1 MTYLFVGAGQA
12 GGAIVDAI
20 FDYTD
25 DSLLGMFDSA
35 DISTL
40 GRPLVFNSTMRDL
53 QNLSNVPAEDQY
65 GIAEQHGLVQGTEP
79 GFEEM
84 VTGGFGRNP
93 VDADEVMAEHAPQI
107 QTILGEKFDPS
118 FANEAAFANETA
130 FDDDSV
136 DEDAPLDED
145 GENDMPDDEDTP
157 LDEGDEDDAPAET
170 LSEPAVEPTGSGVQF
185 AFLFLGLGGGT
196 GCGIGPHLARE
207 IKAFTDGR
215 TKVVAVAV
223 LPNTQSADAVG
234 GADDGDDV
242 SAGRQAWN
250 ARYGLDRL
258 EDEVDGIILIDNQ
271 RISYLDSA
279 GGEFGEYN
287 EYVAASIYD
296 LVAGPVLS
304 GINPSAVEGIDTPDI
319 DVRDIVTSLS
329 FGVAGEETEPGYAA
343 IGRSVT
349 MTRSLPG
356 YLLPFVGKRDIDS
369 AALSRLSAAKQSL
382 AKADIG
388 DSQKAISLIRAPK
401 SNLGTGSHSIE
412 IGTVKEY
419 LERSSKLSEVNLG
432 VAMSDRNL
440 ASVTTLL
447 TYRRDDLDRLADI
460 EAAAEAY
467 EEETEELLA

>member
-12 GGAIVDAI
+12 GGAIVDSV

-25 DSLLGMFDSA
+25 DSLLGLFDSA
-35 DISTL
+35 DISTV

-53 QNLSNVPAEDQY
+53 QNLSNVPPEDQY
-65 GIAEQHGLVQGTEP
+65 GIAEQHGLVQGTEA

-107 QTILGEKFDPS
+107 QTILGEKFESGSAGS
-118 FANEAAFANETA
+118 FDEPFEDEEFLEEETA
-130 FDDDSV
+130 EA
-136 DEDAPLDED
+136 EDAPPE
-145 GENDMPDDEDTP
+145 PD
-157 LDEGDEDDAPAET
+157 PAQT
-170 LSEPAVEPTGSGVQF
+170 ADPSGSGTVQF
-185 AFLFLGLGGGT
+185 AFLCLGLGGGT

-215 TKVVAVAV
+215 AKVVAIAV
-223 LPNTQSADAVG
+223 LPNTRGSADG
-234 GADDGDDV
+234 DGATDGDGP
-242 SAGRQAWN
+242 SPGRQAWN

-258 EDEVDGIILIDNQ
+258 EDEVDGIVLVDNQ

-287 EYVAASIYD
+287 DYVAASVYD
-296 LVAGPVLS
+296 MVAGPVLS
-304 GINPSAVEGIDTPDI
+304 GVDPSAIEGIDTPDI

-329 FGVAGEETEPGYAA
+329 FGVAGEESTPGYAA

-349 MTRSLPG
+349 MTKSLPG
-356 YLLPFVGKRDIDS
+356 YLLPFVGERDIDS
-369 AALSRLSAAKQSL
+369 AALSRLSAAKQTL
-382 AKADIG
+382 AKADVA
-388 DSQKAISLIRAPK
+388 DAQKAISLIRAPK
-401 SNLGTGSHSIE
+401 SNLAAGGNSVE
-412 IGTVKEY
+412 IGTVKEF
-419 LERSSKLSEVNLG
+419 LERSCGLNEVNIG

-447 TYRRDDLDRLADI
+447 TYRREDIDRIADI

>member
-12 GGAIVDAI
+12 GGAIVDSV
-20 FDYTD
+20 FEYTD
-25 DSLLGMFDSA
+25 DSLLGLFDSA
-35 DISTL
+35 DISTV

-53 QNLSNVPAEDQY
+53 QNLSNVPPEDQY
-65 GIAEQHGLVQGTEP
+65 GIAEQHGLVQGTEA

-107 QTILGEKFDPS
+107 QTILGEKFES
-118 FANEAAFANETA
+118 GSAGS
-130 FDDDSV
+130 FDDPFDDPAEDEFDESLEDEAPLE
-136 DEDAPLDED
+136 DEDA
-145 GENDMPDDEDTP
+145 EDTP
-157 LDEGDEDDAPAET
+157 PDPDPAPT
-170 LSEPAVEPTGSGVQF
+170 TDPAGSGTVQF
-185 AFLFLGLGGGT
+185 AFLCLGLGGGT

-215 TKVVAVAV
+215 AKVVAIAV
-223 LPNTQSADAVG
+223 LPNTRGSADG
-234 GADDGDDV
+234 DGPGDGDGP
-242 SAGRQAWN
+242 SPGRQAWN

-258 EDEVDGIILIDNQ
+258 EDEVDGIVLVDNQ

-287 EYVAASIYD
+287 DYVAASVYD
-296 LVAGPVLS
+296 MVAGPVLS
-304 GINPSAVEGIDTPDI
+304 GVDPSAVEGIDTPDI

-329 FGVAGEETEPGYAA
+329 FGVAGEESTPGYAA

-349 MTRSLPG
+349 MTKSLPG

-369 AALSRLSAAKQSL
+369 AALSRLSAAKQTL
-382 AKADIG
+382 AKADVE
-388 DSQKAISLIRAPK
+388 DAQKAISLIRAPK
-401 SNLGTGSHSIE
+401 SNLGAGGNSVE
-412 IGTVKEY
+412 IGTVKEF
-419 LERSSKLSEVNLG
+419 LERSCGLSEVNIG

-447 TYRRDDLDRLADI
+447 TYRREDIDRLADI
-460 EAAAEAY
+460 EAAADAY

>member
-12 GGAIVDAI
+12 GGAIVDSV

-25 DSLLGMFDSA
+25 DSLLGLFDSA

-53 QNLSNVPAEDQY
+53 QNLSNVPPEDQY
-65 GIAEQHGLVQGTEP
+65 GVAEQHGLVQGTEP

-118 FANEAAFANETA
+118 FANDAGGAA
-130 FDDDSV
+130 FDDAPEDEVDDPVDGDSL
-136 DEDAPLDED
+136 E
-145 GENDMPDDEDTP
+145 DDE
-157 LDEGDEDDAPAET
+157 PAGT
-170 LSEPAVEPTGSGVQF
+170 GPEPAVEPTGSGVQF

-223 LPNTQSADAVG
+223 LPNTQNADAVG
-234 GADDGDDV
+234 ESDDDEDDV

-258 EDEVDGIILIDNQ
+258 EDEVDGIVLVDNQ

-304 GINPSAVEGIDTPDI
+304 GIDPSAVDGIDTPDI

-329 FGVAGEETEPGYAA
+329 FGVAGEESEPGYAA

-349 MTRSLPG
+349 MTQSLPG

-369 AALSRLSAAKQSL
+369 AALSRLSAAKQTL
-382 AKADIG
+382 AKADVE
-388 DSQKAISLIRAPK
+388 DAQKAISLIRAPK
-401 SNLGTGSHSIE
+401 ANLGSGGHSVE
-412 IGTVKEY
+412 IGTVKRY
-419 LERSSKLSEVNLG
+419 LEGTSNLSEVNLG

-447 TYRRDDLDRLADI
+447 TYRREDLDRLADI

-467 EEETEELLA
+467 EAETEELLT

>member
-12 GGAIVDAI
+12 GGAIVDSV

-25 DSLLGMFDSA
+25 DSLLGLFDSA
-35 DISTL
+35 DISTV

-53 QNLSNVPAEDQY
+53 QNLSNVPPEDQY
-65 GIAEQHGLVQGTEP
+65 GIAEQHGLVQGTEA

-107 QTILGEKFDPS
+107 QTILGEKFEAGSAGS
-118 FANEAAFANETA
+118 FEDA
-130 FDDDSV
+130 FDDQA
-136 DEDAPLDED
+136 EDAFDESLEDEEALED
-145 GENDMPDDEDTP
+145 GGTETEGAPPEPDS
-157 LDEGDEDDAPAET
+157 AQET
-170 LSEPAVEPTGSGVQF
+170 DPTGTGTVQF
-185 AFLFLGLGGGT
+185 AFLCLGLGGGT

-215 TKVVAVAV
+215 AKVVAIAV
-223 LPNTQSADAVG
+223 LPNTRGSADED
-234 GADDGDDV
+234 GAADGD
-242 SAGRQAWN
+242 SPSPGRQAWN

-258 EDEVDGIILIDNQ
+258 EEEVDGIVLVDNQ

-287 EYVAASIYD
+287 DYVAASVYD
-296 LVAGPVLS
+296 MVAGPVLS
-304 GINPSAVEGIDTPDI
+304 GVDPSAVDGIDTPDI

-329 FGVAGEETEPGYAA
+329 FGVAGEESTPGYAA

-349 MTRSLPG
+349 MTKSLPG

-369 AALSRLSAAKQSL
+369 AALSRLSAAKQTL
-382 AKADIG
+382 AKADVE
-388 DSQKAISLIRAPK
+388 DAQKAISLIRAPK
-401 SNLGTGSHSIE
+401 SNLEAGGNSVE

-419 LERSSKLSEVNLG
+419 LERSCGLNEVNIG

-447 TYRRDDLDRLADI
+447 TYRREDIDRLADI

-467 EEETEELLA
+467 EDETEELLA

>member
-25 DSLLGMFDSA
+25 DSMLGLFEST

-93 VDADEVMAEHAPQI
+93 AAADEVMDDHTSEL
-107 QTILGEKFDPS
+107 QTIFSEKFERGFESEYDES
-118 FANEAAFANETA
+118 GGNAA
-130 FDDDSV
+130 DRGRS
-136 DEDAPLDED
+136 
-145 GENDMPDDEDTP
+145 DTI
-157 LDEGDEDDAPAET
+157 
-170 LSEPAVEPTGSGVQF
+170 QF

-196 GCGIGPHLARE
+196 GCGISPHLARE
-207 IKAFTDGR
+207 IKAFTDDN
-215 TKVVAVAV
+215 TKIIAVAI
-223 LPNTQSADAVG
+223 LPNMQGSSG
-234 GADDGDDV
+234 SDDEETT
-242 SAGRQAWN
+242 AGRQAWN
-250 ARYGLDRL
+250 ARYGLNRL
-258 EDEVDGIILIDNQ
+258 EEEVDGIILVDNQ

-287 EYVAASIYD
+287 EYVAAAIHD
-296 LVAGPVLS
+296 MVAGPMLS
-304 GINPSAVEGIDTPDI
+304 SVDASEVEGIDTPDI

-329 FGVAGEETEPGYAA
+329 FGVGTDDSKPGYGA

-356 YLLPFVGKRDIDS
+356 YLLPFVGKREIDS
-369 AALSRLSAAKQSL
+369 AALSRLSASKQTL
-382 AKADIG
+382 ANADV
-388 DSQKAISLIRAPK
+388 DDAQKAISLVRAP
-401 SNLGTGSHSIE
+401 SANLEAGPYSIE
-412 IGTVKEY
+412 TGTVKEF
-419 LERSSKLSEVNLG
+419 LERSCGLSEVNLG
-432 VAMSDRNL
+432 VALSDRNL

-447 TYRRDDLDRLADI
+447 TYRREDIDRLEEI
-460 EAAAEAY
+460 EAAADAY
-467 EEETEELLA
+467 ETETEELLA

>member
-12 GGAIVDAI
+12 GGAIVDSV
-20 FDYTD
+20 FNYTD
-25 DSLLGMFDSA
+25 DSLLGLFDSA

-53 QNLSNVPAEDQY
+53 QNLSNVPPEDQY
-65 GIAEQHGLVQGTEP
+65 GIAEHHGLVQGTEP

-107 QTILGEKFDPS
+107 QTILGEKFEPGFDRSTSADESFEDDLLEGDDPVD
-118 FANEAAFANETA
+118 EEEPTDGEQ
-130 FDDDSV
+130 DDDV
-136 DEDAPLDED
+136 PTDAD
-145 GENDMPDDEDTP
+145 
-157 LDEGDEDDAPAET
+157 
-170 LSEPAVEPTGSGVQF
+170 SEFEPNPVVEPTGSGVQF

-215 TKVVAVAV
+215 AKVVAVAV
-223 LPNTQSADAVG
+223 LPNTR
-234 GADDGDDV
+234 GADEVSGSDENEKA

-250 ARYGLDRL
+250 ARYGLGRL
-258 EDEVDGIILIDNQ
+258 EDEVDGIILVDNQ

-287 EYVAASIYD
+287 DYVAAAIYD

-304 GINPSAVEGIDTPDI
+304 GVDPSAVDGIDTPDI

-329 FGVAGEETEPGYAA
+329 FGVAGEESTPGYGA

-349 MTRSLPG
+349 MTQSLPG

-369 AALSRLSAAKQSL
+369 AALSRLSAAKQTL
-382 AKADIG
+382 AKANVSG
-388 DSQKAISLIRAPK
+388 AQKAISLIRAPE
-401 SNLGTGSHSIE
+401 SNLGSGPHSVE
-412 IGTVKEY
+412 IGIVKEY
-419 LERSSKLSEVNLG
+419 LEQTSNLNEVNIG

-447 TYRRDDLDRLADI
+447 TYRREDIDRLADI

>member
-12 GGAIVDAI
+12 GGAIVDSV

-25 DSLLGMFDSA
+25 DSLLGLFDSA
-35 DISTL
+35 DISTV

-53 QNLSNVPAEDQY
+53 QNLSNVPPEDQY
-65 GIAEQHGLVQGTEP
+65 GIAEQHGLVQGTEA

-107 QTILGEKFDPS
+107 QTILGEKFESGSAGSFEDP
-118 FANEAAFANETA
+118 FDDPAEEA
-130 FDDDSV
+130 FDESF
-136 DEDAPLDED
+136 
-145 GENDMPDDEDTP
+145 
-157 LDEGDEDDAPAET
+157 EDDDPFEVEDEPTETEDEQAEPDPAQ
-170 LSEPAVEPTGSGVQF
+170 AADPTGSGTVQF
-185 AFLFLGLGGGT
+185 AFLCLGLGGGT
-196 GCGIGPHLARE
+196 GCGIAPHLARE

-215 TKVVAVAV
+215 AKVVAIAV
-223 LPNTQSADAVG
+223 LPNTRGSADG
-234 GADDGDDV
+234 DGDSDGP
-242 SAGRQAWN
+242 SPGRQAWN

-258 EDEVDGIILIDNQ
+258 EDEVDGIVLVDNQ

-287 EYVAASIYD
+287 DYVAASVYD
-296 LVAGPVLS
+296 MVAGPVLS
-304 GINPSAVEGIDTPDI
+304 GVDPSAVEGIDTPDI

-329 FGVAGEETEPGYAA
+329 FGVAGEESTPGYAA

-349 MTRSLPG
+349 MTKSLPG
-356 YLLPFVGKRDIDS
+356 YLLPVVGERDIDS
-369 AALSRLSAAKQSL
+369 AALSRLSASKQTL
-382 AKADIG
+382 AKADVA
-388 DSQKAISLIRAPK
+388 DAQKAISLIRAPK
-401 SNLGTGSHSIE
+401 SNLGAGGNSVE

-419 LERSSKLSEVNLG
+419 LERSCGLNEVNIG

-447 TYRRDDLDRLADI
+447 TYRREDVDRLADI

>member
-20 FDYTD
+20 FEYTD
-25 DSLLGMFDSA
+25 DSMLGLFEST

-53 QNLSNVPAEDQY
+53 QNLSNVPPEDQY
-65 GIAEQHGLVQGTEP
+65 GVAEQHGLVQGTEP

-107 QTILGEKFDPS
+107 QTILSEKFDQS
-118 FANEAAFANETA
+118 MATYESLEAEFN
-130 FDDDSV
+130 
-136 DEDAPLDED
+136 
-145 GENDMPDDEDTP
+145 
-157 LDEGDEDDAPAET
+157 GDEPT
-170 LSEPAVEPTGSGVQF
+170 VEPTGTGVQF

-215 TKVVAVAV
+215 AKVVAVAV
-223 LPNTQSADAVG
+223 LPNTRGAGEGDDSDADAEI
-234 GADDGDDV
+234 

-258 EDEVDGIILIDNQ
+258 EEEVDGIILVDNQ

-287 EYVAASIYD
+287 DYVAAAIYD

-304 GINPSAVEGIDTPDI
+304 GIDPSVIDSIDTPDI

-329 FGVAGEETEPGYAA
+329 FGVAGEETTPGYAA

-369 AALSRLSAAKQSL
+369 AALSRLSAAKKTL
-382 AKADIG
+382 AKADVG
-388 DSQKAISLIRAPK
+388 DAQKAISLIRAPK
-401 SNLGTGSHSIE
+401 SNLSAGNHSVE
-412 IGTVKEY
+412 IGTVKEF
-419 LERSSKLSEVNLG
+419 LEQSCHLSEVNIG

-447 TYRRDDLDRLADI
+447 TYRRSDIDRIADI
-460 EAAAEAY
+460 EEAADAY
-467 EEETEELLA
+467 EDETEELLA

>member
-12 GGAIVDAI
+12 GGAIVDAV
-20 FDYTD
+20 FEYTD
-25 DSLLGMFDSA
+25 DSLLGLFDAA

-40 GRPLVFNSTMRDL
+40 GHPLVFNSTMRDL
-53 QNLSNVPAEDQY
+53 QNLSNVPPEDQY

-79 GFEEM
+79 GFEET
-84 VTGGFGRNP
+84 VTGGFGRDP
-93 VDADEVMAEHAPQI
+93 VDADEVMAEHAPQV
-107 QTILGEKFDPS
+107 QTILSEKFDSS
-118 FANEAAFANETA
+118 FENETA
-130 FDDDSV
+130 FRDEPVDDD
-136 DEDAPLDED
+136 
-145 GENDMPDDEDTP
+145 DDDV
-157 LDEGDEDDAPAET
+157 PAET
-170 LSEPAVEPTGSGVQF
+170 VAEPTETGVQF

-207 IKAFTDGR
+207 IKAFTDER
-215 TKVVAVAV
+215 AKVVAVAV
-223 LPNTQSADAVG
+223 LPNTQAAGAVG
-234 GADDGDDV
+234 ESDGEDDIG
-242 SAGRQAWN
+242 AGRQAWN
-250 ARYGLDRL
+250 ACYGLDRL

-304 GINPSAVEGIDTPDI
+304 GIDPSAVEGVDTPDI

-329 FGVAGEETEPGYAA
+329 FGIAGEESEPGYAA
-343 IGRSVT
+343 LGRSVT

-369 AALSRLSAAKQSL
+369 AALSRLSAAKQTL
-382 AKADIG
+382 AKTDIG
-388 DSQKAISLIRAPK
+388 DAQKAISLIRAPK
-401 SNLGTGSHSIE
+401 SSLGSGSHSVE
-412 IGTVKEY
+412 IGTVKQY
-419 LERSSKLSEVNLG
+419 LERSSNLSEVNIG

-447 TYRRDDLDRLADI
+447 TYRREDLDRLADI
-460 EAAAEAY
+460 EAAADAY